1 MTTPSLIAEAE
12 RLLDSA
18 QWASNLTLRTAQL
31 YRGREV
37 ADRLRALGRLD
48 LALPL
53 EALADAMRPLGTS
66 IDR

>member
-1 MTTPSLIAEAE
+1 MTTPSLITEAE

-18 QWASNLTLRTAQL
+18 QWASNPALRTAQL
-31 YRGREV
+31 YRGHEV
-37 ADRLRALGRLD
+37 AHRLRTLGRLD

-53 EALADAMRPLGTS
+53 ETLADAMRPLGTS